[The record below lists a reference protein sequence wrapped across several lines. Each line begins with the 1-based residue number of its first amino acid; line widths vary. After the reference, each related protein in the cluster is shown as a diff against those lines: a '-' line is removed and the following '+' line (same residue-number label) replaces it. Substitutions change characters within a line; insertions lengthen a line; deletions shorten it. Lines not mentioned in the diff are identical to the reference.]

1 VKTVSLFYRLFQ
13 AMPALAL
20 ELAGLPVSGRAVYEF
35 RLEEIKQTAF
45 RLDGVL
51 IPAAEVREAPVVF
64 VEVQYQPE
72 EQFYG

>member
-1 VKTVSLFYRLFQ
+1 
-13 AMPALAL
+13 L
-20 ELAGLPVSGRAVYEF
+20 ELAGLPVSGRAFYEF
-35 RLEEIKQTAF
+35 RSEEIEQTAF